1 MNLGSL
7 FEFAVSRYPLSTAI
21 VEEDTRYSYQEM
33 DQMTNRLAFGLQ
45 HLGVEQGDRV
55 ITLIKNRKEM
65 VALYW
70 AIQKIGAVFTPINYR
85 LSADEVKYCVQNAE
99 AKMVVYEQVSEE
111 AVMKA
116 TEQNKPLLMS
126 IHDDSKADTTYQ
138 KVISQKNENF
148 KKPVISEK
156 DYCLMLYTSGTT
168 GKPKGVPRTHK
179 NEYGAAIAHII
190 QNKYEQKESTLGI
203 MPLYHTMGMRSL
215 LSMAFLNGKLAMIPD
230 FEPKKVLEVVEKE
243 KISSVYLVPTI
254 IHDVLHHP
262 EYEKYD
268 LTSLRKLGYAGAAM
282 TQALTE
288 ECFKKLSPE
297 VFVNHYGSTEVYT
310 FSICDYLDKK
320 PGCAGKAGFHQNLRL
335 VIPDPDGNAAPDDI
349 VEKGEP
355 GEIIVDTRS
364 IEAFQGY
371 WRREDATKKSLRD
384 GWYFTGDMGI
394 VDSDGDLYVVGR
406 VDDMIISG
414 GENIH
419 PLEVEDILSAHPHV
433 SEAAVVGLQDDRWGE
448 KVVAFIVANNASVT
462 AETLDNY
469 CKDNA
474 ALSNFKRPRDYV
486 FLSEIPKSAVGKVL
500 RAKLKNGEYK
510 KAEDSEEGVM

>member
-21 VEEDTRYSYQEM
+21 VEEDNRYSYHEM
-33 DQMTNRLAFGLQ
+33 DQITNRLAYGLQ
-45 HLGVEQGDRV
+45 HLGVEKGDRV
-55 ITLIKNRKEM
+55 VTLTKNRKEM
-65 VALYW
+65 VVLYW
-70 AIQKIGAVFTPINYR
+70 AVQKIGAVFTPINFR
-85 LSADEVKYCVQNAE
+85 LSADEVRYCVQNAE

-116 TEQNKPLLMS
+116 TEQDKPLLMS
-126 IHDDSKADTTYQ
+126 IHNDPKADAVYE
-138 KVISQKNENF
+138 KLISQKNENF
-148 KKPVISEK
+148 NQPVISEN

-215 LSMAFLNGKLAMIPD
+215 LSMALLNGKLAMIPD
-230 FEPKKVLEVVEKE
+230 FDPKKVLETVETE
-243 KISSVYLVPTI
+243 KISCVYLVPTI

-262 EYEKYD
+262 KYD
-268 LTSLRKLGYAGAAM
+268 EYDMTSLRKLGYAGAAM

-288 ECFKKLSPE
+288 ECFKKLSPD

-320 PGCAGKAGFHQNLRL
+320 PGCAGKAGFHQKLRV
-335 VIPDPDGNAAPDDI
+335 VIPDPDGNAGPNDT

-371 WRREDATKKSLRD
+371 WKREDATKKSLRD

-394 VDSDGDLYVVGR
+394 VDPDGDLYVVGR

-419 PLEVEDILSAHPHV
+419 PLEVEDVLAAHPQV

-448 KVVAFIVANNASVT
+448 KVTAFVVAKTSSVT
-462 AETLDNY
+462 AETLDTY
-469 CKDNA
+469 CKENP

-500 RAKLKNGEYK
+500 RTKLKNGEYK
-510 KAEDSEEGVM
+510 KVEDSEEGVM